1 MPRAQQLGRY
11 HLLDRI
17 AFGGMAE
24 IYRAKTF
31 DERGEQHIVAV
42 KRVLGHLAEDD
53 DFVQMLVDEA
63 KICGT
68 LRHPNIAAIYEFARS
83 GEDYFIAME
92 YVDGKDSRTILD
104 RCRQLGR
111 TIPAQHCGY
120 IAWQVAEAL
129 EAAHTQHDGLGRAM
143 RIIHRDISP
152 SNLLCSYTGEVKLCD
167 FGIAKATLSRVQT
180 KTGVIKGKVKYMSPE
195 QAMGRKLDHR
205 SDLFSLGTVLYE
217 LLTGHAP
224 FQAPSE
230 MELLFR
236 VRDAKYRPLHELLPT
251 VPNRLEAVVER
262 ALQRARSARF
272 QSAREM
278 GDALRGFLT
287 HDAPRYKRSHMGRFL
302 RDLFAEEIEH
312 ELRRMEAYVVHP
324 GDATQVGEN
333 LIADVLGPDAMF
345 RRFSPVAGDFH
356 ASPTQLPTRAFPR
369 IEDNK
374 LPTGRD
380 MHTIETVILDR
391 NRAPTRASG
400 RPRRRILDAAFHQAD
415 TKIIRV
421 RESDARSTSSPRT
434 PSRPRKP

>member
-1 MPRAQQLGRY
+1 
-11 HLLDRI
+11 
-17 AFGGMAE
+17 MAE

-205 SDLFSLGTVLYE
+205 SDVFSLGSVLYE
-217 LLTGHAP
+217 MLTKTPPFTAVNEMDLLIK
-224 FQAPSE
+224 
-230 MELLFR
+230 
-236 VRDAKYRPLHELLPT
+236 VRDAKYRHIRELEPE
-251 VPNRLEAVVER
+251 VPPALEAIVDR
-262 ALQRARSARF
+262 ALARSRAARF
-272 QSAREM
+272 QTADEVRL
-278 GDALRGFLT
+278 ALKGFLA
-287 HDAPRYKRSHMGRFL
+287 D
-302 RDLFAEEIEH
+302 
-312 ELRRMEAYVVHP
+312 YVP
-324 GDATQVGEN
+324 N
-333 LIADVLGPDAMF
+333 Y
-345 RRFSPVAGDFH
+345 
-356 ASPTQLPTRAFPR
+356 
-369 IEDNK
+369 
-374 LPTGRD
+374 
-380 MHTIETVILDR
+380 
-391 NRAPTRASG
+391 
-400 RPRRRILDAAFHQAD
+400 
-415 TKIIRV
+415 
-421 RESDARSTSSPRT
+421 
-434 PSRPRKP
+434 SR